1 MEILNNI
8 KYSWYAILNILLYI
22 KRNTIKYYKSFF
34 TIGGIDYFAYHI
46 FHPDKDMIAI
56 YKYHKEEERKE
67 KENIQK
73 WIAIARKVSDGTGTG
88 NTRTT

>member
-22 KRNTIKYYKSFF
+22 KRNTIKYYRSFF
-34 TIGGIDYFAYHI
+34 SPGGIDYLVYHI
-46 FHPDKDMIAI
+46 FHPDKNMIAM

-67 KENIQK
+67 KENVQK
-73 WIAIARKVSDGTGTG
+73 WIAIAKKVNNGTG